1 MAIILDAADL
11 LAEYLPEGL
20 LLDDNGV
27 RVVGDALINA
37 QIRDAL
43 RQAERLL
50 DVRLSPT
57 RFASEPNIVT
67 SGGAP
72 LVKGVDYDA
81 VVGRHAWIRDDHTP
95 FKMGRSIQLAHPN
108 VTSIQRI
115 RGIMGETVVYREI
128 PVRWATLHRRIGVI
142 EWVVD
147 SGMTVGDGEAMIGF
161 FLWLGQQE
169 FRRYPVLPNFF
180 AIDYTAGLDPDTTGE
195 LPLDDIRGWVAWNA
209 VANVASIAQQI
220 LDREGVTNQSES
232 MDGLSRS
239 YGVDIGK
246 PGGRFARL
254 LSSPSVAAMIGK
266 DGRDFLLRE
275 IKPLV
280 HPLRI
285 Y

>member
-1 MAIILDAADL
+1 MRR
-11 LAEYLPEGL
+11 
-20 LLDDNGV
+20 
-27 RVVGDALINA
+27 RVVITGIGVINPLGANVETMWQALC
-37 QIRDAL
+37 
-43 RQAERLL
+43 EGK
-50 DVRLSPT
+50 S
-57 RFASEPNIVT
+57 
-67 SGGAP
+67 
-72 LVKGVDYDA
+72 GVDYTTVFDA
-81 VVGRHAWIRDDHTP
+81 SRFPTKFSSEVRNWD
-95 FKMGRSIQLAHPN
+95 
-108 VTSIQRI
+108 
-115 RGIMGETVVYREI
+115 YR
-128 PVRWATLHRRIGVI
+128 
-142 EWVVD
+142 
-147 SGMTVGDGEAMIGF
+147 
-161 FLWLGQQE
+161 
-169 FRRYPVLPNFF
+169 
-180 AIDYTAGLDPDTTGE
+180 TAGLDPDTTGE